1 MLWQSFFVVVVVYPG
16 IYSVILL
23 FCIFIFIVVYV
34 HVFLLNI
41 KIATSVEYTVTTPSG
56 IKEDLFPLMAI
67 QKCFCLQPFFFKQH
81 LNSNI

>member
-41 KIATSVEYTVTTPSG
+41 KIATSVEC
-56 IKEDLFPLMAI
+56 I
-67 QKCFCLQPFFFKQH
+67 PFLCTF
-81 LNSNI
+81 